1 MSGKLLGAE
10 LNDIARMA
18 EGRRL
23 KKSRRIETKKE
34 ERGRVVMGR
43 NMIQKKRQDSVQGR
57 DVERLVVRGGGQS
70 EPGEVIE
77 YSCPNC
83 YKMLPS
89 TLRTR

>member
-23 KKSRRIETKKE
+23 KKSRWIEAEKE
-34 ERGRVVMGR
+34 EWGRVVMGR

-57 DVERLVVRGGGQS
+57 DVERLVVRGLSLEG
-70 EPGEVIE
+70 
-77 YSCPNC
+77 
-83 YKMLPS
+83 
-89 TLRTR
+89 

>member
-23 KKSRRIETKKE
+23 KKSRWIEAEKE
-34 ERGRVVMGR
+34 EGGRVVMGR

-70 EPGEVIE
+70 KPREVME

>member
-10 LNDIARMA
+10 LNDGGGAAAEEIMA
-18 EGRRL
+18 E
-23 KKSRRIETKKE
+23 KE
-34 ERGRVVMGR
+34 EGGRVVMGK

-57 DVERLVVRGGGQS
+57 DVEMLVVGGGGQS
-70 EPGEVIE
+70 KPGEVMV

-89 TLRTR
+89 T